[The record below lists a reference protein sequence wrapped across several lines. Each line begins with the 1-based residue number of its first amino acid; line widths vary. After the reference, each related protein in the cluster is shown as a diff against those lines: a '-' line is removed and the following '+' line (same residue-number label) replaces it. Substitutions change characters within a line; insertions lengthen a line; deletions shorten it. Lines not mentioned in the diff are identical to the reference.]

1 MVVSVLLAFL
11 KQSLYDSDRPT
22 YKRLVKQVHLLLSF
36 ALQTILYTEIDQIR
50 SGGDVGWVFSSALLL
65 VRA

>member
-22 YKRLVKQVHLLLSF
+22 YKRLVKQLHLPLSF
-36 ALQTILYTEIDQIR
+36 ALQTILYAKIDHIR